1 MESAIGNRSR
11 SRRKIKNKVRRT
23 ISSVFLGAKRFF
35 KLQNFQRIES
45 SQGTGGC
52 HGQGFKMPVDH
63 PSMASNPL
71 VIIIIVSA
79 SQKQNGVEWLLM
91 ALTIDTMSSC

>member
-11 SRRKIKNKVRRT
+11 WRRKIKNKVRRT

-79 SQKQNGVEWLLM
+79 SQKQNGGGM
-91 ALTIDTMSSC
+91 A